1 MALHFTNTT
10 PKILIYT
17 AGGMGESFQ
26 EYLMDKVAILD
37 HIIEDAPHE
46 GDIGQIEVF
55 RGIVKEHGKYDIFFN
70 LGETAMF
77 DYLAIADEL
86 ADRTTFLGITTYSAA
101 LLGCMLLNVST
112 KGSIGS
118 FETMGISFAESHFG
132 LQPEVAGLIVSLNGM
147 IGVGFLLGMGTLGK
161 SY

>member
-17 AGGMGESFQ
+17 AGGMGESLQ
-26 EYLMDKVAILD
+26 EYLTDKVAILD
-37 HIIEDAPHE
+37 HIIEGVYHM
-46 GDIGQIEVF
+46 GDVEVF

-86 ADRTTFLGITTYSAA
+86 ADKTFYIDTNGDIDLTAYGVINAEPVQDNTIEE
-101 LLGCMLLNVST
+101 LWDRCM
-112 KGSIGS
+112 
-118 FETMGISFAESHFG
+118 
-132 LQPEVAGLIVSLNGM
+132 
-147 IGVGFLLGMGTLGK
+147 VGAT
-161 SY
+161 SDR

>member
-70 LGETAMF
+70 LGETAI
-77 DYLAIADEL
+77 DTNGDIDLTAYGVINAEPVQDNTIEEL
-86 ADRTTFLGITTYSAA
+86 WDR
-101 LLGCMLLNVST
+101 CM
-112 KGSIGS
+112 
-118 FETMGISFAESHFG
+118 
-132 LQPEVAGLIVSLNGM
+132 
-147 IGVGFLLGMGTLGK
+147 VGAT
-161 SY
+161 SDR

>member
-86 ADRTTFLGITTYSAA
+86 ADRTFYIDTSGDIDLTAYGVTNAEPVQDNTIEE
-101 LLGCMLLNVST
+101 LWDRCM
-112 KGSIGS
+112 
-118 FETMGISFAESHFG
+118 
-132 LQPEVAGLIVSLNGM
+132 
-147 IGVGFLLGMGTLGK
+147 VGAT
-161 SY
+161 SDR

>member
-37 HIIEDAPHE
+37 HIIEDAPHD

-86 ADRTTFLGITTYSAA
+86 ADRTFYIDTNGDIDLTAYGVINAEPVQDNTIEE
-101 LLGCMLLNVST
+101 LWDRCM
-112 KGSIGS
+112 
-118 FETMGISFAESHFG
+118 
-132 LQPEVAGLIVSLNGM
+132 
-147 IGVGFLLGMGTLGK
+147 VGAT
-161 SY
+161 SDR

>member
-17 AGGMGESFQ
+17 AGGMGESLQ

-37 HIIEDAPHE
+37 HIIEGVYHM
-46 GDIGQIEVF
+46 GDVEVF

-86 ADRTTFLGITTYSAA
+86 ADKTFYIDTNGDIDLTAYGVINAEPVQDNTIEE
-101 LLGCMLLNVST
+101 LWDRCM
-112 KGSIGS
+112 
-118 FETMGISFAESHFG
+118 
-132 LQPEVAGLIVSLNGM
+132 
-147 IGVGFLLGMGTLGK
+147 VGAT
-161 SY
+161 SDR

>member
-17 AGGMGESFQ
+17 AGGMGESLQ
-26 EYLMDKVAILD
+26 EYLTDKVAILD
-37 HIIEDAPHE
+37 HIIEGVYHM
-46 GDIGQIEVF
+46 GDVEVF

-86 ADRTTFLGITTYSAA
+86 ADRTFYIDTNGDIDLTAYGVINAEPVQDNTIEE
-101 LLGCMLLNVST
+101 LWDRCM
-112 KGSIGS
+112 
-118 FETMGISFAESHFG
+118 
-132 LQPEVAGLIVSLNGM
+132 
-147 IGVGFLLGMGTLGK
+147 VGAT
-161 SY
+161 SDR

>member
-37 HIIEDAPHE
+37 HIIEDAPHD
-46 GDIGQIEVF
+46 GDTGQIEAF

-86 ADRTTFLGITTYSAA
+86 ADRTFYIDTSGDIDLTAYGVTNAEPVQDNTIED
-101 LLGCMLLNVST
+101 LWDRCM
-112 KGSIGS
+112 
-118 FETMGISFAESHFG
+118 
-132 LQPEVAGLIVSLNGM
+132 
-147 IGVGFLLGMGTLGK
+147 VGAT
-161 SY
+161 SDR

>member
-17 AGGMGESFQ
+17 AGGMGESLQ

-37 HIIEDAPHE
+37 HIIEDAPHD
-46 GDIGQIEVF
+46 GDTGQIEVF

-86 ADRTTFLGITTYSAA
+86 ADRTFYIDTSGDIDLTAYGVTNAEPVQDNTVED
-101 LLGCMLLNVST
+101 LWDRCM
-112 KGSIGS
+112 
-118 FETMGISFAESHFG
+118 
-132 LQPEVAGLIVSLNGM
+132 
-147 IGVGFLLGMGTLGK
+147 VGAT
-161 SY
+161 SDR

>member
-17 AGGMGESFQ
+17 AGGMGESLQ

-37 HIIEDAPHE
+37 HIIEDAPHD
-46 GDIGQIEVF
+46 GDTGQIEVF

-86 ADRTTFLGITTYSAA
+86 ADRTFYIDTSGDIDLTAYGVTNAEPVQDNTIED
-101 LLGCMLLNVST
+101 LWDRCM
-112 KGSIGS
+112 
-118 FETMGISFAESHFG
+118 
-132 LQPEVAGLIVSLNGM
+132 
-147 IGVGFLLGMGTLGK
+147 VGAT
-161 SY
+161 SDR

>member
-17 AGGMGESFQ
+17 AGGMGESLQ
-26 EYLMDKVAILD
+26 EYLQDKVAILD
-37 HIIEDAPHE
+37 HIIEGVYHM
-46 GDIGQIEVF
+46 GDVEVF

-86 ADRTTFLGITTYSAA
+86 ADKTFYIDTNGDIDLTAYGVINAEPVQDNTIEE
-101 LLGCMLLNVST
+101 LWDRCM
-112 KGSIGS
+112 
-118 FETMGISFAESHFG
+118 
-132 LQPEVAGLIVSLNGM
+132 
-147 IGVGFLLGMGTLGK
+147 VGAT
-161 SY
+161 SDR

>member
-46 GDIGQIEVF
+46 GDMGQIEVF

-86 ADRTTFLGITTYSAA
+86 ADRTFYIDTSGDIDLTAYGVTNAEPVQDNTIEE
-101 LLGCMLLNVST
+101 LWDRCM
-112 KGSIGS
+112 
-118 FETMGISFAESHFG
+118 
-132 LQPEVAGLIVSLNGM
+132 
-147 IGVGFLLGMGTLGK
+147 VGAT
-161 SY
+161 SDR